1 MPIHEELK
9 YSMKLRSLYYLYEK
23 GLTQTEIA
31 KRLNISRVT
40 LSKWLEEAKAENM
53 IKFQIV
59 DVKGELPLL
68 HLEEEQPGAGA
79 QPLPVDP

>member
-1 MPIHEELK
+1 MPINEELK

-40 LSKWLEEAKAENM
+40 LSNYHLQDCPLAPT
-53 IKFQIV
+53 FLQ
-59 DVKGELPLL
+59 GLL
-68 HLEEEQPGAGA
+68 HSLGAA
-79 QPLPVDP
+79 PPIRSSTSSS